1 MEKVGNVFQSALDDR
16 HIHIVVRAP
25 PDGAYRNIPQRSDCA
40 LTSGPVQIG
49 PAAPKLLTISCWV
62 FLDDPDRVFPVK
74 IAPEESVG
82 ALKDEI
88 KKKKSPIFDDMP
100 ADRLDLWKVSERI
113 AHSPVLI
120 RFAGVHS
127 P

>member
-1 MEKVGNVFQSALDDR
+1 M
-16 HIHIVVRAP
+16 
-25 PDGAYRNIPQRSDCA
+25 
-40 LTSGPVQIG
+40 
-49 PAAPKLLTISCWV
+49 
-62 FLDDPDRVFPVK
+62 FPVK